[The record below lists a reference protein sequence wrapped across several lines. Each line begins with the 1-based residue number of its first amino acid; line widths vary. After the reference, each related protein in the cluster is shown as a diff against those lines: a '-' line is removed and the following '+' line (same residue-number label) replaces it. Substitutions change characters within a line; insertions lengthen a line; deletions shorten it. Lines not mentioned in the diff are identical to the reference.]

1 MKQTIPHPL
10 HADLML
16 AVSALPLM
24 KTGGDLVGGEV
35 DAAEEVRAII
45 DKSMSCALSTFFLIC
60 LALSLS
66 ASVKELA
73 RFSSLGFL

>member
-1 MKQTIPHPL
+1 
-10 HADLML
+10 
-16 AVSALPLM
+16 M

-45 DKSMSCALSTFFLIC
+45 DKSMSIDKMRIGCQIPNSDRPCALSTFFLIC

>member
-1 MKQTIPHPL
+1 
-10 HADLML
+10 ML
-16 AVSALPLM
+16 TVSALPVIEI
-24 KTGGDLVGGEV
+24 GGDLVDGDV

-66 ASVKELA
+66 SSVKELA
-73 RFSSLGFL
+73 RFSGLGFL